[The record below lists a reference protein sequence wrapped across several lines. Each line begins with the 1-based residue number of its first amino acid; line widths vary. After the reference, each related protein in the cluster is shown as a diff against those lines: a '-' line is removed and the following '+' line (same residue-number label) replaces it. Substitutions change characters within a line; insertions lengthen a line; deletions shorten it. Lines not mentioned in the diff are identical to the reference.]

1 MKDSQMEYTLERLK
15 KMMDANGGSLDLSG
29 TPIKSLPDG
38 LTVGGALYLRE
49 TLITS
54 LPDGLT
60 VGGSLVLSGTPIK
73 SLPDGLTVGGSLDLC
88 GTQITALPD
97 GLTVGGSLDLSG
109 TPIKSLPDGLTV
121 GGWLDLRG
129 TPIKSLPDGLTVGG
143 WLDFGGT
150 PIKSLP
156 EGLTVGGIIFSN
168 GKITNPT
175 AYHKLRNGDYV
186 VGKYLFCD
194 GILTH
199 VKRKKQIGNY
209 TYYIGRIKGKN
220 VIYDGE
226 NYAHCKSLKY
236 GINDLEFK
244 RAKERGAEQYKGYKL
259 DTVVTYEDAITMYR
273 IITGACKAGTE
284 QFISSLREVKDKYTV
299 REIIDITKGQYRAEV
314 FRAFFDKE

>member
-1 MKDSQMEYTLERLK
+1 MEYTLEQLK
-15 KMMDANGGSLDLSG
+15 KMMDANGGSLDLCG

-38 LTVGGALYLRE
+38 LTVGGALDLRD
-49 TLITS
+49 TPITS

-60 VGGSLVLSGTPIK
+60 VGRRLYLCGTPIT
-73 SLPDGLTVGGSLDLC
+73 SLPD
-88 GTQITALPD
+88 
-97 GLTVGGSLDLSG
+97 
-109 TPIKSLPDGLTV
+109 
-121 GGWLDLRG
+121 
-129 TPIKSLPDGLTVGG
+129 
-143 WLDFGGT
+143 
-150 PIKSLP
+150 
-156 EGLTVGGIIFSN
+156 GLTVGGIIFSN

-175 AYHKLRNGDYV
+175 AYHELRNGDYV
-186 VGKYLFCD
+186 EGKYLFCD

-209 TYYIGRIKGKN
+209 TFYIGRIKGKN

-226 NYAHCKSLKY
+226 NYAHCKSLKD

-244 RAKERGAEQYKGYKL
+244 RAKERGAEQYEGYKL
-259 DTVVTYEDAITMYR
+259 DTVVTYDDAITMYR

>member
-1 MKDSQMEYTLERLK
+1 MKDSQMEYTLEQLK
-15 KMMDANGGSLDLSG
+15 KMMDANGGSLDLSD
-29 TPIKSLPDG
+29 TPITSLPDG

-49 TLITS
+49 TSITS

-60 VGGSLVLSGTPIK
+60 VGGSLVLSGAPIK
-73 SLPDGLTVGGSLDLC
+73 SLPDGLTVGGALDLR
-88 GTQITALPD
+88 D
-97 GLTVGGSLDLSG
+97 
-109 TPIKSLPDGLTV
+109 TPITSLPEGLTV
-121 GGWLDLRG
+121 GGWLDLCG
-129 TPIKSLPDGLTVGG
+129 TPITSLPD
-143 WLDFGGT
+143 
-150 PIKSLP
+150 
-156 EGLTVGGIIFSN
+156 GLTVGGIIFSN
-168 GKITNPT
+168 ARLTNPT
-175 AYHKLRNGDYV
+175 AYHELRNGDYV
-186 VGKYLFCD
+186 EGKYLFCD

-226 NYAHCKSLKY
+226 NYAHCKGLKG

-244 RAKERGAEQYKGYKL
+244 RAKERGAEQYEGYKL
-259 DTVVTYEDAITMYR
+259 DTVVTYDDAITMYR

-299 REIIDITKGQYRAEV
+299 LEIIDITKGQYRADV

>member
-1 MKDSQMEYTLERLK
+1 MKDSQMEYTLEQLK
-15 KMMDANGGSLDLSG
+15 KMMDANGGSLDLSD
-29 TPIKSLPDG
+29 TPITSLPDG

-49 TLITS
+49 MPITS

-60 VGGSLVLSGTPIK
+60 VGGSLVLSGAPIK
-73 SLPDGLTVGGSLDLC
+73 SLPDGLTVGGALYLC

-97 GLTVGGSLDLSG
+97 GLTVGGSLALSG
-109 TPIKSLPDGLTV
+109 APIKSLPDGLTV
-121 GGWLDLRG
+121 GGSLDLRD
-129 TPIKSLPDGLTVGG
+129 TPITSLPEGLTVGG
-143 WLDFGGT
+143 WLDLGGT
-150 PIKSLP
+150 PITSMP
-156 EGLTVGGIIFSN
+156 DGLTVGGIIFSN
-168 GKITNPT
+168 GRLTNPT
-175 AYHKLRNGDYV
+175 AYHELRNGDYV
-186 VGKYLFCD
+186 DGKYLFCD

-226 NYAHCKSLKY
+226 NYAHCKSLKD

-244 RAKERGAEQYKGYKL
+244 RAKERGAEQYDGYKL
-259 DTVVTYEDAITMYR
+259 DTVVTYDDAITMYR

-299 REIIDITKGQYRAEV
+299 REIINITKGQYRADV

>member
-1 MKDSQMEYTLERLK
+1 MKDSQMEYTLEQLK
-15 KMMDANGGSLDLSG
+15 KMMDANGGSLDLSD
-29 TPIKSLPDG
+29 TP
-38 LTVGGALYLRE
+38 
-49 TLITS
+49 ITS

-88 GTQITALPD
+88 GTPIT
-97 GLTVGGSLDLSG
+97 
-109 TPIKSLPDGLTV
+109 SLPD
-121 GGWLDLRG
+121 
-129 TPIKSLPDGLTVGG
+129 
-143 WLDFGGT
+143 
-150 PIKSLP
+150 
-156 EGLTVGGIIFSN
+156 GLTVGGIIFSN
-168 GKITNPT
+168 GRLTNPT
-175 AYHKLRNGDYV
+175 AYHELRNGDYV
-186 VGKYLFCD
+186 EGKYLFCD

-226 NYAHCKSLKY
+226 NYAHCKSLKD

-244 RAKERGAEQYKGYKL
+244 QAKERGAEQYKGYKL

>member
-1 MKDSQMEYTLERLK
+1 MEYTLEQLK
-15 KMMDANGGSLDLSG
+15 KMMDAN
-29 TPIKSLPDG
+29 
-38 LTVGGALYLRE
+38 
-49 TLITS
+49 
-54 LPDGLT
+54 
-60 VGGSLVLSGTPIK
+60 
-73 SLPDGLTVGGSLDLC
+73 GGSLDLC

-109 TPIKSLPDGLTV
+109 TQIKSLPDGLTV
-121 GGWLDLRG
+121 GGWLDLGG
-129 TPIKSLPDGLTVGG
+129 TPITSLPDGLA
-143 WLDFGGT
+143 
-150 PIKSLP
+150 
-156 EGLTVGGIIFSN
+156 VGGIIFSN

-175 AYHKLRNGDYV
+175 AYHELRNGDYV
-186 VGKYLFCD
+186 DGKYLFCD

-226 NYAHCKSLKY
+226 NYAHCKSLKD

-244 RAKERGAEQYKGYKL
+244 RAKERGAEQYKGYTR
-259 DTVVTYEDAITMYR
+259 DTVITYDDAITMYR

-314 FRAFFDKE
+314 FRAFFDKEL